1 MFPPSSF
8 RVCVMSNNQDTPNRI
23 PSRFTSSLVA
33 SPLRPRSRG
42 LFFSTL

>member
-1 MFPPSSF
+1 MFPPSNF
-8 RVCVMSNNQDTPNRI
+8 RACVMSNNQDTPNRI
-23 PSRFTSSLVA
+23 PLRFTLLLVA